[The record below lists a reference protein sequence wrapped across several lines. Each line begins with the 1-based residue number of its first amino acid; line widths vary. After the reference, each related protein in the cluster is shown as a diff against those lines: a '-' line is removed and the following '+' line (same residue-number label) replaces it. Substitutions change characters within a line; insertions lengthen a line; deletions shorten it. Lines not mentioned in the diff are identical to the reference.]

1 MKKIL
6 FGIMAI
12 LVLTFP
18 IVPVQNSC
26 EQFFLAK
33 ADSKSQEEE
42 IKDEP
47 SFWRVFRKVFTRSDP
62 NWNPPSGVTEVA
74 GTRKGVTE
82 VSGVRGIE
90 VEGELK
96 EFYDYDSVL
105 WVERYQIKEQSVRNF
120 LENRKLGPYQPDKEE
135 K

>member
-6 FGIMAI
+6 LGIMAI

-18 IVPVQNSC
+18 IIPFQSPGPKVL
-26 EQFFLAK
+26 LAK
-33 ADSKSQEEE
+33 EDATQEEE
-42 IKDEP
+42 IKDES
-47 SFWRVFRKVFTRSDP
+47 SFWRVFRKVFTRSEP

-105 WVERYQIKEQSVRNF
+105 WMERYKIKEEAVRKF
-120 LENRKLGPYQPDKEE
+120 LENRKLGPYQAR
-135 K
+135 